1 MNLEQAKQSGK
12 HKARKRLGRGNASG
26 QGKTSGRG
34 HKGAKSRSGYSR
46 GAHFEGGNLPMYR
59 RVRKKGFSNAPF
71 KKHFTLVNVGSLE
84 VLDAGTDVDLDL
96 LLSKGLVAKGR
107 GPLKVLGDGVL
118 TRTFTVTAE
127 AFTAQAL
134 AKIEAAGG
142 KAVCTAPV
150 KKTKTQLAKESA
162 SARAAAAPASSEE
175 EE

>member
-71 KKHFTLVNVGSLE
+71 KKHFTVVNVGVLE
-84 VLDAGTDVDLDL
+84 TLDAGSDVDLDL

-107 GPLKVLGDGVL
+107 GPLKVLGDGTL
-118 TRTFTVTAE
+118 TRKLTVTAE
-127 AFTAQAL
+127 AFTAQAR
-134 AKIEAAGG
+134 AKIDAAGG
-142 KAVCTAPV
+142 KTLCTAPV
-150 KKTKTQLAKESA
+150 QKTKTQVAKDAA
-162 SARAAAAPASSEE
+162 SARAASAPASAEE